1 MASSP
6 NGGPTA
12 PHDLSGSSGDSVTDT
27 SAKAAAAVTP
37 GGAGLARL
45 VAPLAEIGAMWGVRK
60 ALDSVY
66 RRSTGSEPPRA
77 HDPEASLRKVL
88 MWAAV
93 SAAAL
98 AVVNVVIDRVT
109 ARYDR

>member
-12 PHDLSGSSGDSVTDT
+12 TPDLSGSSGPRVTDT

-37 GGAGLARL
+37 GAAGLAKL

-60 ALDSVY
+60 TLDSIY

-77 HDPEASLRKVL
+77 NDPAASLRKVL

-98 AVVNVVIDRVT
+98 AVVNVIIDRAT